1 MFELPKS
8 CYVNKFI
15 PKKLFYKK
23 VNMTTAVKKEFTD
36 LIEKITWLYK
46 IAPDTLSVNKTD
58 NIVELEIFEIQL
70 RQKQIPKNVI
80 KVIAKKIPYPILF
93 IIKYKEDY
101 CYSIKVAENYYSDWN
116 ERLNFD
122 FNYNN
127 LNEIYENIVKKIIRE
142 DTNRHSFDEIISIN
156 EKKKEFKKQIIQ
168 LQRKI
173 SQEKQFNRKVE
184 LNQELR
190 KLGKEME
197 DLTNE

>member
-23 VNMTTAVKKEFTD
+23 VNMATAVKKEFG

-46 IAPDTLSVNKTD
+46 IAPDTLEVNKTD
-58 NIVELEIFEIQL
+58 NINELEIFEIQL
-70 RQKQIPKNVI
+70 RQKQISKNII
-80 KVIAKKIPYPILF
+80 KVITKAIPYPILF

-101 CYSIKVAENYYSDWN
+101 CYSIKAIENYYSNWN
-116 ERLNFD
+116 EELNFD

-156 EKKKEFKKQIIQ
+156 GKKKEFEKQIIQ

-190 KLGKEME
+190 KLEREME
-197 DLTNE
+197 ELTNE

>member
-23 VNMTTAVKKEFTD
+23 VNMTTAVKKEFTS

-46 IAPDTLSVNKTD
+46 IAPDTLEVNKTD
-58 NIVELEIFEIQL
+58 NINELEIFEIQL
-70 RQKQIPKNVI
+70 RQKQIPKNII
-80 KVIAKKIPYPILF
+80 KVITKAIPYPILF

-101 CYSIKVAENYYSDWN
+101 CYSIKVAENYYSNWN
-116 ERLNFD
+116 EELNFD

-156 EKKKEFKKQIIQ
+156 EKKKELEKQIIQ
-168 LQRKI
+168 LRRNI

-190 KLGKEME
+190 KLEEEME
-197 DLTNE
+197 ELKNE